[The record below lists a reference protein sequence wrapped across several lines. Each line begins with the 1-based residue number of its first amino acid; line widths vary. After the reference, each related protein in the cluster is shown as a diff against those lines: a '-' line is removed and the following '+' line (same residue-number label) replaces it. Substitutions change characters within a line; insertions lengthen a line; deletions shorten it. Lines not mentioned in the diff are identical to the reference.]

1 MPLKITNTLTGNKE
15 ELIPLAPGEVKM
27 YSCGPTVY
35 GLTHIGNARPAVFF
49 DVVRRFLETRG
60 LKVTWASN
68 FTDVDDKIIQRARDE
83 GKTSQAI
90 AEHYTEEYLKDL
102 SSIGVRLPDVQPK
115 VTETIPQIIEM
126 IEGLIKNK
134 AAYTAPDG
142 EVFFSVRSFAKYG
155 QLSGKR
161 IDDLL
166 VGVRI
171 EADEKKRDPLDF
183 SLWKPQKAAD
193 EPSWDSPWGK
203 GRPGWHIECS
213 AMATH
218 FLGQTFDIHGG
229 GLDLIHPHHENEIAQ
244 SEACTGK
251 PFAKVWMHNN
261 LISMNKEKMSKSLG
275 NIFLTRDFVA
285 KYSSETLRYLLLS
298 VHYRSPAEFSE
309 THIKEIQS
317 ALHRVYSALR
327 RAKAIAET
335 KEASPAQAVTEANTV
350 RKLLE
355 SFSASWCEAL
365 EDDFNTPKA
374 LAAVFDLVRAYNAY
388 ADKKGVK
395 VSTEMVEL
403 SKAFLKSFASL
414 SEVLGLFGEDPEG
427 YLDLLRNSALA
438 ERGLDR
444 ATIENLIQERIKA
457 RSMKDF
463 AQSDALRDKL
473 MKMGVSLK
481 DSASGTEWDIIVP

>member
-1 MPLKITNTLTGNKE
+1 
-15 ELIPLAPGEVKM
+15 
-27 YSCGPTVY
+27 
-35 GLTHIGNARPAVFF
+35 
-49 DVVRRFLETRG
+49 
-60 LKVTWASN
+60 
-68 FTDVDDKIIQRARDE
+68 
-83 GKTSQAI
+83 
-90 AEHYTEEYLKDL
+90 LKDL
-102 SSIGVRLPDVQPK
+102 LSIRVRLPDIQPK

-126 IEGLIKNK
+126 IEGLIKNQ
-134 AAYTAPDG
+134 AAYVAPDG

-183 SLWKPQKAAD
+183 SLWKPRKAAD

-285 KYSSETLRYLLLS
+285 KYSAETLRYLLLS

-327 RAKAIAET
+327 RATTLAET

-355 SFSASWCEAL
+355 TFQNSWCDAL

-374 LAAVFDLVRAYNAY
+374 LASVFDLVRAYNAY
-388 ADKKGVK
+388 ADKKGAK

-403 SKAFLKSFASL
+403 SKALLKAFASF
-414 SEVLGLFGEDPEG
+414 SAVVGLFGEEPTS
-427 YLDLLRNSALA
+427 YLDLLRNSALT

-444 ATIENLIQERIKA
+444 GAIEALIQERIKA
-457 RSMKDF
+457 RSLKDF
-463 AQSDALRDKL
+463 AQSDALRDQL
-473 MKMGVSLK
+473 LKMGVSLK
-481 DSASGTEWDIIVP
+481 DSAAGTEWDIVDL